1 MKVGTAPYGTLLP
14 SFHRSR
20 NTYPPHLTLPYLTYQ
35 PTYQPTYSQ
44 PASQPANLSHDH
56 FSPLH
61 SLPHYPFPPL
71 VSRFRNQKSGTV
83 GTYLP
88 TSPYVGRE
96 VNRSPVVLARACV
109 RAKRKSPAP
118 ACVFV
123 GSFVCLSIHPLVEWR
138 AGGRGREEGRKG
150 GREAF
155 MDICTVILYC
165 AFIFFSFIHFWV
177 WIGLDW
183 VGGGICVLGECEC
196 GVVWC

>member
-44 PASQPANLSHDH
+44 PANRPANLSHDH

-83 GTYLP
+83 GTYLRYL
-88 TSPYVGRE
+88 TLRWA
-96 VNRSPVVLARACV
+96 RSESKSRGIGACV
-109 RAKRKSPAP
+109 RACEAEVARARRRL
-118 ACVFV
+118 CW
-123 GSFVCLSIHPLVEWR
+123 FVCLFVYPSSCGM
-138 AGGRGREEGRKG
+138 AGGRARAGRRKEGREG
-150 GREAF
+150 GF
-155 MDICTVILYC
+155 HGYLHGDTVLC
-165 AFIFFSFIHFWV
+165 IHFLIFYSFLGLD
-177 WIGLDW
+177 WIGL
-183 VGGGICVLGECEC
+183 GGRRNSCA
-196 GVVWC
+196 W